1 MTDER
6 FSIALGRIERA
17 VARLEAAGAARA
29 DDDLRHR
36 FARLDER
43 HRRLRARTA
52 EAVDQLG
59 LLLDP
64 PQSSQGS

>member
-6 FSIALGRIERA
+6 LSIVLDRIERA
-17 VARLEAAGAARA
+17 IARLESAGAARA

-59 LLLDP
+59 LLLDSPQP
-64 PQSSQGS
+64 PQGG